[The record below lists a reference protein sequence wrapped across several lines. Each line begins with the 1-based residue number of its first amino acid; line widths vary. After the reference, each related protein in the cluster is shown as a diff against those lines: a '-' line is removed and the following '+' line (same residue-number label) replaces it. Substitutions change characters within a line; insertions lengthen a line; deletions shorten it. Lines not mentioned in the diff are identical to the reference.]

1 MLDTTTRSTTMS
13 ASIGDRNT
21 VVNEETQMHPDY
33 SIATASELFLRSC
46 VPGVVIGVC
55 GGFSVAGVRLG

>member
-1 MLDTTTRSTTMS
+1 MS